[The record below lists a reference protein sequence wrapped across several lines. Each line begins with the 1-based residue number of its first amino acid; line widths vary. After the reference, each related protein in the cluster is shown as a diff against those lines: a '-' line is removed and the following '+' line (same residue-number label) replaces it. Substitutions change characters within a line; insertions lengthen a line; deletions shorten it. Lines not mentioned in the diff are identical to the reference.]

1 MESVFAVVHHE
12 SVLSFLLRTI
22 LGVLFLFQG
31 IDKVFKLGIP
41 KVTSTFQ
48 TELGSIKIP
57 RWILMIA
64 AIFTSYIELLG
75 GLLLLVGLFK
85 YYTMYL
91 LGVDLILVTIAFSL
105 IQPVWD
111 MKYVWPRLIILAILL
126 YLPPQWD
133 SLSLDELLK

>member
-1 MESVFAVVHHE
+1 MENVFNIVHHE
-12 SVLSFLLRTI
+12 SALFFILRVI
-22 LGVLFLFQG
+22 LGILFLFQG
-31 IDKVFKLGIP
+31 IDKVFKMGIH

-48 TELGSIKIP
+48 AELGTIIIP
-57 RWILMIA
+57 KWMLFITAVFSSYVEFVGGILLI
-64 AIFTSYIELLG
+64 
-75 GLLLLVGLFK
+75 VGLFK

-111 MKYVWPRLIILAILL
+111 MKFVWPRLILLAVLL

-133 SLSLDELLK
+133 TLSLDQLLK